1 MKMGRNVDWAFGK
14 PIAIVRSRGAILGSA
29 GWGWMGV
36 KGGCYHP
43 LVWFPNPLAAGSDF
57 FKVRWVPCLTPAAS
71 WAEEAEVDATAAHC
85 LLEG

>member
-57 FKVRWVPCLTPAAS
+57 FKVRWGPCLFHAKHLDHIYMHTICA
-71 WAEEAEVDATAAHC
+71 
-85 LLEG
+85 L